1 MLAHPRPPR
10 IRQKRRGVVLVLIL
24 AMLGLL
30 ALIGV
35 TFASFSGQ
43 SQIGARYY
51 SESLSFPDSDQ
62 VMDFGLSQLIND
74 TDNPQSVLRG
84 HSLKRDM
91 YGNDATNA
99 GVLTAL
105 PPPSG
110 APLRVTDVSRIG
122 TEDPAVYRIGTNIP
136 VGPISTDSGTIFTEL
151 YGLNFYGWNLRLEFW
166 QTDSNDN
173 PVTQITNLA
182 GTPYIPQTFEVWFD
196 DTTSASTHIL
206 SLSAI
211 NTAPGLIQPYMF
223 STLPANTAL
232 FFKLDNRFRHGFNG
246 GGMAM
251 LDRVHPSFG
260 PLPAGRYGNFRY
272 NGRLLDDADDNPI
285 TPGLGDPTLLSHL
298 HPKDPRRSF
307 AGMDES
313 YDACDLENWFLAIQ
327 SADGQVVIPSFHR
340 PGILAGYPPNY
351 YKNGNTDWNLNY
363 TAATNALDQFGAVQA
378 MSKILRPR
386 AVDHPSAG
394 QTTFPDLL
402 PDTTGSPNPA
412 AVNYNPNYGKITY
425 DVDNDG
431 DGINDAVWI
440 DLGYPIQRDPT
451 GKMFKPLFAFTV
463 LGLNGKM
470 PLNTAGNLQDRINDG
485 VIDASGDLVA
495 GANYTYPNFNH
506 VSHLGNSPSEI
517 NPRFAFQV
525 PQAYLGIYAPPAASL
540 DIVQLRRLLAG
551 GFPWDPTLNS
561 GQGGENTSF
570 PPVAGRWGEEHLI
583 AAMGTG
589 VFPAVYDPTLSFNPV
604 RAGRSMGPTATPRVD
619 GVNDDYRGLDFSP
632 TFLPTPATIPYTTF
646 TQFPEQGDYFDNAF
660 RPVLPSER
668 MRRFVTPTDISGSG
682 RVVRWNTP
690 ALDFA
695 STPGYRDP
703 GTGADKRGR
712 VSFFQYFRPPG
723 LPPKVTFTPS
733 PDPST
738 TPPSTTLS
746 AAWIPDFTNN
756 EYHGYESHRAPMYD
770 SSNMTPQDDSDNV
783 YDGMAYLMGAMP
795 WNDPTGANAAMTIAP
810 HPTPPWIDSAL
821 VAPERSKEL
830 KVPTFDPNINA
841 LDPPGVAPV
850 QGLYPGGSLAYNNA
864 DEMNLYVPNHYD
876 APYGPQDLEWL
887 YRKHDVDGQSLE
899 SRLSK
904 LDTGYFTAAPDQMT
918 RRRLFTTDTWDMRS
932 YAWSPSPSP
941 GRFARPNYD
950 ATGKPIAS
958 ANLEGLD
965 PLPYYNLIPEPALA
979 HGGRRINLN
988 FPLPVDARPD
998 EPVRHKWVNDAYQM
1012 MKAVVIDPTLPYTAG
1027 DLAALSQFALN
1038 IVDFRDPDATMT
1050 RFVNNDVLVVPAK
1063 VGASPDLDQPVKLI
1077 RADDTSGTYTPDEMD
1092 AFPRLEQYGM
1102 EYPPVAINEVL
1113 AYSFQRYDGGPKD
1126 TPRLFIELVNT
1137 LTKDYGDGTAPGTAS
1152 DLDLDGWQL
1161 AIAPDDVTGRPL
1173 PASGQMPSYLDR
1185 TGTPAVKYPYVTG
1198 TQRTDTKIDNISS
1211 SGTMLKPPTRI
1222 KGIDEKKN
1230 PDYFILS
1237 NTLPATTP
1245 PAETYSSPL
1254 SPDDSSLT
1262 PDDSSLTPDDL
1273 LPDTLIDTTTPTDQY
1288 YWVYLLRPA
1297 NPLAPNDP
1305 NTPKVV
1311 VDSFRFPYFKDDG
1324 VGDEM
1329 GNVKSRGTRAIYSLE
1344 RAQPHRGGQNAPVLP
1359 IIKDSTPPA
1368 TTEPAKRDINLG
1380 FSEQTNPGTAKAITG
1395 MYNGQAITADQY
1407 TDGAGKKVDVA
1418 ITHSLGQANSPSDN
1432 WDYFPFHDRDFTSV
1446 AELLLVPGCP
1456 PGLFTK
1462 FFVEEV
1468 PPNPLAYNPPANPAP
1483 DDQTV
1488 TYPGANAE
1496 YTGTRVWY
1504 PYTTPP
1510 KHRPKNTSNP
1520 TPPPA
1525 STDPSYPNPAPNYSD
1540 YVGRGFPG
1548 AKKDDTSTPP
1558 YAFPAPPRVYP
1569 YLPDG
1574 FYYDDFPHFPLVEAS
1589 LADTSLTQAGV
1600 GWYKMLEFF
1609 DVPPPSL
1616 GAIGP
1621 VAQGH
1626 NLDWYRQD
1634 LRPGQINL
1642 NLIIDEEVFFGLID
1656 DPRLDLSPAVGLPI
1670 PPNPVQQNL
1679 LPSVVTMTDVDGT
1692 PAVTYPISD
1701 LVQYPAGRGY
1711 FASLM
1716 GYDIPYMKAAFSDFL
1731 KLRHGGTKYLFGHG
1745 FGALGAPYIDVNTGS
1760 TYQDANE
1767 NMLAGVAP
1775 DRPFQALSHA
1785 AIESTIM
1792 RPAKLDYGLEP
1803 GFTRNVRPLTVHTD
1817 TTTGNKWKLA
1827 PPIPPRGL
1835 FQIPDA
1841 TERFYGSYPET
1852 SPNWPPLPSDAGW
1865 TGPLV
1870 LPAANASTDVFNP
1883 AGQGL
1888 RDQLVMDI
1896 DGTTPHGY
1904 LSDAHGSLW
1913 DNTTYNGVGG
1923 VALPP
1928 SGKPES
1934 VPRNFLGG
1942 NDPELRLNTGTLD
1955 KNKMGTDTRQHPYF
1969 RSEILQ
1975 KVMNLS
1981 TVRTH
1986 QFAVWVTVGFFEVA
2000 KPGNPQL
2007 AFSNPLEAYDQLG
2020 PELGVANGRNIR
2032 YRSFFLIDRTRAGGF
2047 NPSNPGDFRECV
2059 TYRRRIE

>member
-10 IRQKRRGVVLVLIL
+10 TQKRRGVVLVLIL

-43 SQIGARYY
+43 AQIGARHY
-51 SESLSFPDSDQ
+51 SESLSFPGSDQ

-99 GVLTAL
+99 GSLTAL
-105 PPPSG
+105 PSPSG
-110 APLRVTDVSRIG
+110 APLQVMAVTQVG
-122 TEDPAVYRIGTNIP
+122 TSNVYKIGTNIP
-136 VGPISTDSGTIFTEL
+136 VGPISTSSGTIFTEL

-166 QTDSNDN
+166 QTDSKGN
-173 PVTQITNLA
+173 PVSQITNLS
-182 GTPYIPQTFEVWFD
+182 GVPYIPQTFEVWFD
-196 DTTSASTHIL
+196 DTSTSTHIL
-206 SLSAI
+206 SLSASS
-211 NTAPGLIQPYMF
+211 TAPGLVQPSLF
-223 STLPANTAL
+223 SSLPPNTAL

-251 LDRVHPSFG
+251 LDHTNATYG
-260 PLPAGRYGNFRY
+260 YIAAGRYGNFRF
-272 NGRLLDDADDNPI
+272 NGRLLDVAGNPI

-298 HPKDPRRSF
+298 LTTDARRSY

-327 SADGQVVIPSFHR
+327 SADGQVVVPSFHR
-340 PGILAGYPPNY
+340 PGILAGYPANY
-351 YKNGNTDWNLNY
+351 YKNGNNDWNLDY
-363 TAATNALDQFGAVQA
+363 TKATNALDSFGAVQA

-394 QTTFPDLL
+394 QATFPDLL
-402 PDTTGSPNPA
+402 PDTTGSPNPTA
-412 AVNYNPNYGKITY
+412 TNYNPNYGKVTY

-431 DGINDAVWI
+431 DGVNDAVWI
-440 DLGYPIQRDPT
+440 DLGYPVQRDAT
-451 GKMFKPLFAFTV
+451 GKMFKPMFAFTV
-463 LGLNGKM
+463 TGLNGKM

-485 VIDASGDLVA
+485 IIDASGNLVA

-506 VSHLGNSPSEI
+506 TSHLGNSPSEI

-525 PQAYLGIYAPPAASL
+525 PQAYTGIYAPPNASL
-540 DIVQLRRLLAG
+540 DIIQLRRLLAG
-551 GFPWDPTLNS
+551 GFPWDPSLNS

-589 VFPAVYDPTLSFNPV
+589 AFPAVYNPATSFNPV

-619 GVNDDYRGLDFSP
+619 GVNDDYRGLDFYP
-632 TFLPTPATIPYTTF
+632 TFLPTPVTSPYTAF
-646 TQFPEQGDYFDNAF
+646 TQFPEQSDYLDSAL

-723 LPPKVTFTPS
+723 LSPKVTF
-733 PDPST
+733 DPAT
-738 TPPSTTLS
+738 QATTLS

-770 SSNMTPQDDSDNV
+770 SSNMTPQDDTDNV
-783 YDGMAYLMGAMP
+783 YGGMAFFMGAMP
-795 WNDPTGANAAMTIAP
+795 WNDPTGANAAVTIAP
-810 HPTPPWIDSAL
+810 HPTPPWIASAL
-821 VAPERSKEL
+821 VPPERAKEL
-830 KVPTFDPNINA
+830 KVSTFDPNINA
-841 LDPPGVAPV
+841 LDPPGGTPS
-850 QGLYPGGSLAYNNA
+850 QGLYLGGSLAYNNA
-864 DEMNLYVPNHYD
+864 DEMNLYAPSHYD

-887 YRKHDVDGQSLE
+887 YRKQDVDGGSLE

-904 LDTGYFTAAPDQMT
+904 LDTGYFTAAADQLT

-932 YAWSPSPSP
+932 YAWSPSPST

-950 ATGKPIAS
+950 NTGAPIAS
-958 ANLEGLD
+958 ANWDGLD
-965 PLPYYNLIPEPALA
+965 PSPYNLVPEPSLA

-988 FPLPVDARPD
+988 FPLPVDARPN
-998 EPVRHKWVNDAYQM
+998 EPVRQKWVADTYQM
-1012 MKAVVIDPTLPYTAG
+1012 LKAVVIKDITLPYSAG

-1038 IVDFRDPDATMT
+1038 IIDFRDPDATMT
-1050 RFVNNDVLVVPAK
+1050 RFVNSDVLMVPAK
-1063 VGASPDLDQPVKLI
+1063 VGATPDLDAP
-1077 RADDTSGTYTPDEMD
+1077 
-1092 AFPRLEQYGM
+1092 PRLILSTNTTDADYAIAVPLVQYGM
-1102 EYPPVAINEVL
+1102 EYLPVAINEVL
-1113 AYSFQRYDGGPKD
+1113 GYTFKRYSGGPVD
-1126 TPRLFIELVNT
+1126 TPRLFVELVNT
-1137 LTKDYGDGTAPGTAS
+1137 LTRDYGDGTTPGTAS

-1173 PASGQMPSYLDR
+1173 PASGQMTSYLDGAGVVQYPLVSGTRR
-1185 TGTPAVKYPYVTG
+1185 TGTDARITS
-1198 TQRTDTKIDNISS
+1198 ISA
-1211 SGTMLKPPTRI
+1211 SGTKLDPTTTPPTRV
-1222 KGIDEKKN
+1222 KGIDEQKR
-1230 PDYFILS
+1230 PDYLVLS
-1237 NTLPATTP
+1237 NSIADTT
-1245 PAETYSSPL
+1245 AETYSAPL
-1254 SPDDSSLT
+1254 TVDDN
-1262 PDDSSLTPDDL
+1262 
-1273 LPDTLIDTTTPTDQY
+1273 LPDALLDDTTNMPPDQY

-1305 NTPKVV
+1305 ATPKVV
-1311 VDSFRFPYFKDDG
+1311 VDSFRFPYIQDNG
-1324 VGDEM
+1324 VGDST
-1329 GNVKSRGTRAIYSLE
+1329 GNVTSRGTQAIYSLE
-1344 RAQPHRGGQNAPVLP
+1344 RAQPYRGGQDAPVLP
-1359 IIKDSTPPA
+1359 ITTAMATPPA
-1368 TTEPAKRDINLG
+1368 VTEPAHRDNNLG
-1380 FSEQTNPGTAKAITG
+1380 FSEQTNPGTARTITG
-1395 MYNGQAITADQY
+1395 KYGANPITAASY
-1407 TDGAGKKVDVA
+1407 TDAGGNTVQVA
-1418 ITHSLGQANSPSDN
+1418 ITHSLGQANSPSDD

-1468 PPNPLAYNPPANPAP
+1468 PPNPASYNPPANPAP

-1488 TYPGANAE
+1488 TYPTNTTVAYPVTTE

-1504 PYTTPP
+1504 PYITPP
-1510 KHRPKNTSNP
+1510 MHRPKNTANP

-1525 STDPSYPNPAPNYSD
+1525 SSAPPYPNPTPNYSD
-1540 YVGRGFPG
+1540 YVGRALPG
-1548 AKKDDTSTPP
+1548 PRRDDSSTPP
-1558 YAFPAPPRVYP
+1558 YALPAPPRIFP

-1574 FYYDDFPHFPLVEAS
+1574 FYYDSFPA
-1589 LADTSLTQAGV
+1589 ADTTLTQAGV
-1600 GWYKMLEFF
+1600 GWYKMFEFF
-1609 DVPPPSL
+1609 DVPSPAL

-1656 DPRLDLSPAVGLPI
+1656 DPRLDLAPAIPGLPT
-1670 PPNPVQQNL
+1670 PTFVQQNL
-1679 LPSVVTMTDVDGT
+1679 LPGIVTMTDQYGT

-1701 LVQYPAGRGY
+1701 LTQYPAGRGY
-1711 FASLM
+1711 YASLA
-1716 GYDIPYMKAAFSDFL
+1716 GYSIPYMKSAFSDFL

-1745 FGALGAPYIDVNTGS
+1745 SGALGAPYIDVNTGS
-1760 TYQDANE
+1760 TYQDAS
-1767 NMLAGVAP
+1767 MVTQTGVAP
-1775 DRPFQALSHA
+1775 DRPFQAPSYA

-1792 RPAKLDYGLEP
+1792 RPAKLDYNLATP
-1803 GFTRNVRPLTVHTD
+1803 NTRNYRPLSMHTNAD
-1817 TTTGNKWKLA
+1817 GTIWKLA
-1827 PPIPPRGL
+1827 PSIPPRGL

-1852 SPNWPPLPSDAGW
+1852 SPNWPPLPPDAGW
-1865 TGPLV
+1865 TGPPL
-1870 LPAANASTDVFNP
+1870 LPPANASTDVFNP

-1888 RDQLVMDI
+1888 RDQLVVDSG
-1896 DGTTPHGY
+1896 GTAHGY
-1904 LSDAHGSLW
+1904 LSDAHGSLF
-1913 DNTTYNGVGG
+1913 DNTLYDKSTT
-1923 VALPP
+1923 ALTPP
-1928 SGKPES
+1928 SGLAES

-1942 NDPELRLNTGTLD
+1942 NDSELRLNPTGTLVKNNMGID
-1955 KNKMGTDTRQHPYF
+1955 KRQHPYF
-1969 RSEILQ
+1969 RTEILQ

-1986 QFAVWVTVGFFEVA
+1986 QYAVWVTVGFFEVT
-2000 KPGNPQL
+2000 KPGNAQL
-2007 AFSNPLEAYDQLG
+2007 AFSNPLAAADQLG
-2020 PELGVANGRNIR
+2020 PELGVTTGRNIR
-2032 YRSFFLIDRTRAGGF
+2032 YRSFFLIDRTRATGF